1 MFALDARGAG
11 SREGAEGE
19 HKKSPLS
26 ARIDRRFAANIIF
39 SRPRSLNVEYS
50 PGTRNEWRRIGER
63 RRGGSADLEDIVRE
77 NLLANHPIVHPSKLL
92 AGIQLRIVAAARN
105 MLIDEIRAARQRAWK
120 NLAAN
125 CRAGPQ

>member
-1 MFALDARGAG
+1 MLGARGHVKALRAN
-11 SREGAEGE
+11 S
-19 HKKSPLS
+19 KKSPLS

-50 PGTRNEWRRIGER
+50 PSTRNEERRIGEG
-63 RRGGSADLEDIVRE
+63 RRGGSADQEDIVRE

-92 AGIQLRIVAAARN
+92 AGIQLRIVAVARN
-105 MLIDEIRAARQRAWK
+105 ILVDESRAARQRAWK

-125 CRAGPQ
+125 YRTVSQ